1 MTQASTS
8 SVAEI
13 TKLKLPSRYNVVLL
27 NDDSTPQEFVVN
39 ILMTIYNR
47 STEQANSVMLDV
59 HEKGRGIAGTYSY
72 EVAEQKC
79 VETITDARKNQF
91 PLDVTIEK
99 AE

>member
-1 MTQASTS
+1 MTQASSS

-13 TKLKLPSRYNVVLL
+13 TKLKTPSRYNVVLL

-39 ILMTIYNR
+39 VLLTIFNR
-47 STEQANSVMLDV
+47 STEQANSVMLEV

-79 VETITDARKNQF
+79 VETITDARRNQF

>member
-39 ILMTIYNR
+39 VLQTIFNR
-47 STEQANSVMLDV
+47 STEQANSVMLEV

-79 VETITDARKNQF
+79 VETITDARRHQF